1 MTRLLIQG
9 CRFEGGSLEPRGFE
23 RSGMALVG
31 QSVAASRRSTRPAA
45 TGSAGHRE
53 RHPVAPAHRRALAR
67 RAGAIRQLEQHRA
80 LLPALEPSRHLG
92 SGGGGAGRRNGRQP
106 TSQHR
111 LDDGPGPRIGCRRK
125 RGTREQAFGRSRGG
139 FTSKVH
145 CIGDAQGRPLAF
157 HLTGGEAA
165 DCQSYDTL
173 IDLPESPP
181 EALLADKGY
190 DSDAIRSDLRARGIR
205 PVIPPRSNRKM
216 PIRWNKRLY
225 RLRNRIERMFGHLKI
240 NRAIATRY
248 DKLAESFLGM
258 LHLAAIRY
266 WIKFVH
272 RT

>member
-1 MTRLLIQG
+1 
-9 CRFEGGSLEPRGFE
+9 
-23 RSGMALVG
+23 MALVG
-31 QSVAASRRSTRPAA
+31 QPVAASRRSAWPAA
-45 TGSAGHRE
+45 AGSAGHSK
-53 RHPVAPAHRRALAR
+53 RHPVASAHWGALAR

-92 SGGGGAGRRNGRQP
+92 SGGGGAGRRNGGQP

-111 LDDGPGPRIGCRRK
+111 FDDGAGARIGRRRK

-139 FTSKVH
+139 FTCKVH
-145 CIGDAQGRPLAF
+145 CVGDAKGRPLAF

-181 EALLADKGY
+181 EALLADKAY
-190 DSDAIRSDLRARGIR
+190 DSDAIRSDLKARGIR
-205 PVIPPRSNRKM
+205 PVIPPRSNRKT
-216 PIRWNKRLY
+216 PIRWNKRRY

-266 WIKFVH
+266 WIEFVH
-272 RT
+272 KA